1 MAISGQISGNVQP
14 RSGAASPAE
23 YYDEMVKCG
32 PGTLGGTYLRQFW
45 HPFIASADLAP
56 GRAMPVR
63 VLGEDFTLYR
73 GEDGSPHLTVHRCPH
88 RGTQLSVGCVEG
100 NAIRCHYHGWKF
112 AADGACIER
121 PTEATAGGG
130 LKIRTYPVRD
140 YLGLVYGY
148 FGDDAAPAFP
158 PYPAFESD
166 GFLEPYV
173 VKFPCNWFQS
183 WENDWDLYHAAS
195 THQTGEIHGP
205 PPGAARH
212 NLYMAM
218 LTSEKWEETEFG
230 VVKHM
235 AALGGTAA
243 SVFLMPHTVR
253 LLIPTFNE
261 QSRLVGPSF
270 RETYIIHTPID
281 DENHLFIA
289 TQIVPGD
296 AAATARYAQD
306 FAHVQARRAAA
317 IPTVDAAAH
326 IMRGQCTLKD
336 FLDHPMLVEIEDM
349 IAQAGQGAIAD
360 RHHEKLGRSDA
371 GVVMLRRLM
380 ARELQALAQGRPTK
394 AWSYMA
400 KLPEG
405 TANITFDPATVRRQA

>member
-1 MAISGQISGNVQP
+1 MTNPVAAPVRGAGGMAPG
-14 RSGAASPAE
+14 E
-23 YYDEMVKCG
+23 FYDEMVKCG

-45 HPFIASADLAP
+45 HPFAASADLAP

-73 GEDGSPHLTVHRCPH
+73 GEDGTPHLTVHRCPH

-112 AADGACIER
+112 AADGTCIER
-121 PTEATAGGG
+121 PAEPNGGGG
-130 LKIRTYPVRD
+130 LTIRTYPVHD
-140 YLGLVYGY
+140 YLGLIYGY
-148 FGDDAAPAFP
+148 FGEAAPPAFP
-158 PYPAFESD
+158 PYPGFSAE

-218 LTSEKWEETEFG
+218 LSSEQWEETDFG
-230 VVKHM
+230 VIKRM

-270 RETYIIHTPID
+270 RETYIMHTPID
-281 DENHLFIA
+281 DENHLFID

-296 AAATARYAQD
+296 AAATESYAQE
-306 FAHVQARRAAA
+306 FAKVQARRAAS
-317 IPTVDAAAH
+317 IRTIEAAAQ
-326 IMRGQCTLKD
+326 IMRGERTLRD

-349 IAQAGQGAIAD
+349 IAQVGQGAIAD
-360 RHHEKLGRSDA
+360 RHHEKLGRSDV
-371 GVVMLRRLM
+371 GVMLLRRIM
-380 ARELQALAQGRPTK
+380 ARELHALANGQPTK
-394 AWSYMA
+394 AWAFMSD
-400 KLPEG
+400 LPEG
-405 TANITFDPATVRRQA
+405 TTNITFDPTKVRQPA